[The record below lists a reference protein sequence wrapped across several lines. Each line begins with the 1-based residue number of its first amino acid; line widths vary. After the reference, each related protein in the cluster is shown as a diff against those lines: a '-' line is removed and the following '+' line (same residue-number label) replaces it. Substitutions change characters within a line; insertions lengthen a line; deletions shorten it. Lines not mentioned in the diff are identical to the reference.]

1 MCYIV
6 NAPIVT
12 SPPPRHGNS
21 PTSKPVCLCML
32 KFQTKLLSMLKM
44 TLKLQKNNTW
54 LDDNFDMVLFI
65 SHTPSLKATGLNV
78 KAVYF

>member
-1 MCYIV
+1 
-6 NAPIVT
+6 
-12 SPPPRHGNS
+12 
-21 PTSKPVCLCML
+21 ML